1 MNRLY
6 TFAYYELF
14 RNFLWSP
21 PGQAVTCFI
30 SMKSKAL
37 PSLAGRRL
45 AASYISYLN
54 DQKDGFSAA

>member
-1 MNRLY
+1 MVTPL
-6 TFAYYELF
+6 
-14 RNFLWSP
+14 
-21 PGQAVTCFI
+21 GQAVTCFT